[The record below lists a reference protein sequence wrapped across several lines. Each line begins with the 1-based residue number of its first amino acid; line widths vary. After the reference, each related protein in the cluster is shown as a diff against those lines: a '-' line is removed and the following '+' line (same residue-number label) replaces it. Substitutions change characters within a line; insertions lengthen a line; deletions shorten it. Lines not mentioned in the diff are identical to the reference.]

1 MGLGHGEGWG
11 VLVDLSHPAEAL
23 VPSLDGAVLAVLA
36 RTTSPL
42 TGREVARLSWRGSQ
56 SGVTTVLARLA
67 RHGLVEVSRAGSS
80 NQYLLNRDHV
90 VAPAVVALVDLRG
103 QVFTRIARAVGSWPR
118 PPAAA
123 AVFGSAAR
131 GDGDVDSDVDL
142 FLVHPARMGRVAV
155 DRWEADVAELARLV
169 RRWSGNP
176 AAIMDLTP
184 GQVRDLVASD
194 APVVA
199 SLREDAVWLFGEG
212 HVLDAAGKR

>member
-1 MGLGHGEGWG
+1 M
-11 VLVDLSHPAEAL
+11 DLSRPADAL

-42 TGREVARLSWRGSQ
+42 TGREVARLSSWGSA
-56 SGVTTVLARLA
+56 SGVKAVLARLV
-67 RHGLVEVSRAGSS
+67 RHGVVQVGRAGSS

-90 VAPAVVALVDLRG
+90 VAPAVLALMDLRG
-103 QVFTRIARAVGSWPR
+103 QLFARITAALRSWPR
-118 PPAAA
+118 PPVAA

-131 GDGDVDSDVDL
+131 GDGDVESDIDL
-142 FLVHPARMGRVAV
+142 FLVRPARMGRAAV
-155 DRWEADVAELARLV
+155 ERWENDVADLAQLV

-184 GQVRDLVASD
+184 GQVRNLAASG

-199 SLREDAVWLFGEG
+199 SLRHDAVALLGEG
-212 HVLDAAGKR
+212 HVLDAGGRR

>member
-1 MGLGHGEGWG
+1 M
-11 VLVDLSHPAEAL
+11 DLSRPADAL

-42 TGREVARLSWRGSQ
+42 TGREVARLSTWGSQ
-56 SGVTTVLARLA
+56 SGVKAVLARLV
-67 RHGLVEVSRAGSS
+67 RHGLVHVGRAGSS

-90 VAPAVVALVDLRG
+90 VAPAVLALVDLRG
-103 QVFTRIARAVGSWPR
+103 QLFARITETLRSWPR
-118 PPAAA
+118 PPVAA

-131 GDGDVDSDVDL
+131 GDGDVESDIDL
-142 FLVHPARMGRVAV
+142 FLIRPARMGRAAV
-155 DRWEADVAELARLV
+155 ERWENDVADLARMV

-184 GQVRDLVASD
+184 GQVRDLAASG

-199 SLREDAVWLFGEG
+199 SLRRDAITLLGDG
-212 HVLDAAGKR
+212 HVLDAGDRR